1 VRGLERARLDRRLG
15 SEVGFARSLD
25 ERSVMPGVK
34 GWEVCLYSDFTD
46 YRVWCKNFRSERR
59 ARRFLRRELGR
70 AESFY
75 CGTISNEESSSFLT
89 FYWNGRDIIAWNK
102 PWVLSRRQAL
112 ELEDSVRSGP
122 LF

>member
-1 VRGLERARLDRRLG
+1 VPDA
-15 SEVGFARSLD
+15 
-25 ERSVMPGVK
+25 K

-46 YRVWCKNFRSERR
+46 YRVWCKNFRREKR
-59 ARRFLRRELGR
+59 ARRFLRKELGR

-75 CGTISNEESSSFLT
+75 CGTISNEERAYFLT
-89 FYWNGRDIIAWNK
+89 FYWNGQDIVAWDK

-112 ELEDSVRSGP
+112 ELPGVGRTGP